1 MAIICLYQPESTA
14 RYLRLSLELIFRV
27 RDTGIGI
34 PAEKQALIFDAF
46 TQADSSTTRK
56 FGGTGLGL
64 AISTSLVKLMGGRIS
79 VESEPRKGSTF
90 VFTAKFGLLPAEDLT
105 AIQPSHSERVR

>member
-1 MAIICLYQPESTA
+1 
-14 RYLRLSLELIFRV
+14 V

-64 AISTSLVKLMGGRIS
+64 AISTSLIKLMGGKIS
-79 VESEPRKGSTF
+79 VESEPGKGSSF
-90 VFTAKFGLLPAEDLT
+90 VFTARFGLVTTENAE
-105 AIQPSHSERVR
+105 AIQASHSKRI